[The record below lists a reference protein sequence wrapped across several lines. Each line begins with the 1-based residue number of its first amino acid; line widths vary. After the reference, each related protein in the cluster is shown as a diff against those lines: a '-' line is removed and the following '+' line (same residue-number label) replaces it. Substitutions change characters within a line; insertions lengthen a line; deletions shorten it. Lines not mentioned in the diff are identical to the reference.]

1 MDPFTHAL
9 TGVVAGQVFIFE
21 KDSIGG
27 ARRRVARTALV
38 LGAVFPDLDLIA
50 NPFEP
55 YGLGTI
61 HYHRA
66 VTHSVVCLPV
76 FAMLLATLAVWF
88 CRWRRIE
95 RPSWRGLSTLFGA
108 GIGLHILFDLITSF
122 GTMVWSPLSWRY
134 VSWDTTF
141 IVDPVLT
148 LILLLPL
155 MLAWIYSRAEK
166 ASQRTVFLWL
176 GLSVA
181 GFAVVIVDWKFQAIA
196 ASGGAGDGNPAIGC
210 PGALW
215 AAALVVLALG
225 VLLAAP
231 SIGRRGLR
239 VARRKWFVGGV
250 VATGIYLALSA
261 GAHAVALRRVQ
272 DFARERGLQ
281 VQKIGALPMPPSFL
295 FWSGLISTP
304 GAVYHSYFSLVNG
317 QAPQFREYRQSPP
330 DAAIGEVS
338 ALPDVQTVL
347 EFFRF
352 PLIIH
357 REEPGGSTS
366 DVEFHDLRFLP
377 QTGTTLPFSY
387 EVEID
392 KTTGQVR
399 YRGKARTGPR

>member
-9 TGVVAGQVFIFE
+9 TGVVAGQAFIFE
-21 KDSIGG
+21 KGSIGG
-27 ARRRVARTALV
+27 ARQRVARTVLV
-38 LGAVFPDLDLIA
+38 LGAVFPDFDLIA

-88 CRWRRIE
+88 CRWRRME
-95 RPSWRGLSTLFGA
+95 RPSWIGQSALFGA

-141 IVDPVLT
+141 IVDPILT

-155 MLAWIYSRAEK
+155 MLAWIYSRAEN
-166 ASQRTVFLWL
+166 ASQRSLFLWL

-181 GFAVVIVDWKFQAIA
+181 ASAVVIVDRKFQAIA
-196 ASGGAGDGNPAIGC
+196 AFGGGYENAAIAW
-210 PGALW
+210 PGAIW

-225 VLLAAP
+225 VLLGAP
-231 SIGRRGLR
+231 AIGRRGLR
-239 VARRKWFVGGV
+239 VARRKWFVGGI
-250 VATGIYLALSA
+250 VATGIYLGVSA

-272 DFARERGLQ
+272 DFARVRGLE
-281 VQKIGALPMPPSFL
+281 VQKIGALPMPPSCL

-304 GAVYHSYFSLVNG
+304 DKVYHSYFSLMDG
-317 QAPQFREYRQSPP
+317 QGPQFREYRQSPR
-330 DAAIGEVS
+330 DAAVRQALE
-338 ALPDVQTVL
+338 LPDVQTVL
-347 EFFRF
+347 AFFRF
-352 PLIIH
+352 PLMLH
-357 REEPGGSTS
+357 QEESLSRTR
-366 DVEFHDLRFLP
+366 DVGFHDLRFLP
-377 QTGTTLPFSY
+377 QTGKTLPFSY

-399 YRGKARTGPR
+399 YRGKARSGPR

>member
-9 TGVVAGQVFIFE
+9 TGVVAGQAFIFE
-21 KDSIGG
+21 KDGMGS
-27 ARRRVARTALV
+27 ARQWVARTALV

-55 YGLGTI
+55 FGLGTI

-88 CRWRRIE
+88 CRWRRLE
-95 RPSWRGLSTLFGA
+95 RPSWLGLSALFGA

-141 IVDPVLT
+141 IVDPFLT
-148 LILLLPL
+148 LILFLPL

-166 ASQRTVFLWL
+166 ASQRTVFFWL

-181 GFAVVIVDWKFQAIA
+181 ASAVVIVDRKFQAIA
-196 ASGGAGDGNPAIGC
+196 ASRGAGYENPGIAW
-210 PGALW
+210 PGAIW
-215 AAALVVLALG
+215 AAALVLLALAI
-225 VLLAAP
+225 LLGAP
-231 SIGRRGLR
+231 AIGRRGLR
-239 VARRKWFVGGV
+239 VARRNWFVGGIV
-250 VATGIYLALSA
+250 VTGIYLGLSA

-272 DFARERGLQ
+272 HFARERGLE

-304 GAVYHSYFSLVNG
+304 DKVYHSYFSLMDG
-317 QAPQFREYRQSPP
+317 QAPQFRDYRQSPR
-330 DAAIGEVS
+330 DAAVRQALE
-338 ALPDVQTVL
+338 LPDVQTVL
-347 EFFRF
+347 VFFRF
-352 PLIIH
+352 PLLLH
-357 REEPGGSTS
+357 QESSVSRTTNFS
-366 DVEFHDLRFLP
+366 FHDLRFLP
-377 QTGTTLPFSY
+377 QTGKTLPFSY

-392 KTTGQVR
+392 KSTGQVL